1 MTESGTTRPGGRTA
15 AVRAAVLRATGDMLV
30 ESGLHGLELTDVAQ
44 RAGVG
49 KSTVYR
55 RWGSVPAL
63 VTDLLCDMAEQ
74 SLPRAD
80 TGSLRGDLRAN
91 AALVRRTLADP
102 RQGRLFKAI
111 IAAATCDQRTAE
123 ALSTFYDRRV
133 TEWSGCVVDAVARG
147 EAPQGTDAAA
157 AIRQVSAPLYY
168 QFLTSTRRLTAK
180 DAHRAV
186 DAAMA
191 GIAAGVFVRSGRGT
205 AVR

>member
-1 MTESGTTRPGGRTA
+1 MTESGTARPGGRTA

-133 TEWSGCVVDAVARG
+133 KEWSGCMVDAVARG
-147 EAPQGTDAAA
+147 EAPEGTDAAT

-168 QFLTSTRRLTAK
+168 QFLTSTRPLTAK

-191 GIAAGVFVRSGRGT
+191 GIAAGVFVRSGPGT
-205 AVR
+205 GVR